1 MNLESIKL
9 EPAWAIKNRV
19 ELDTEQRLEI
29 EMKS

>member
-1 MNLESIKL
+1 MNLESIEL
-9 EPAWAIKNRV
+9 EPAWAIKNKV